1 MERRKLWTAILLL
14 LASACA
20 AGQRPGS
27 EPEASAI
34 CPEYREL
41 RCATARECSMDRAR
55 DCFVCACAAA
65 NAATW
70 PNGALPSAV
79 SPDRRTPQ

>member
-1 MERRKLWTAILLL
+1 MKHRLLWTALWLLV
-14 LASACA
+14 AIACA

-27 EPEASAI
+27 EPETVAI

-41 RCATARECSMDRAR
+41 RCVTARECSMDRTR
-55 DCFVCACAAA
+55 NCLVCTCAAA
-65 NAATW
+65 SAAGW
-70 PNGALPSAV
+70 PNGTLPSAV

>member
-1 MERRKLWTAILLL
+1 MLRRPLWTALLLL
-14 LASACA
+14 LAAACA

-27 EPEASAI
+27 EPVAAAI

-41 RCATARECSMDRAR
+41 RCASARECSMDRAR
-55 DCFVCACAAA
+55 SCLVCACAAPS
-65 NAATW
+65 AAPW

-79 SPDRRTPQ
+79 SPDRRSPQ